1 MTHRASRSSALLT
14 SIFRTSA
21 VTLLAVSL
29 PLTSALP
36 ALAASAEDPA
46 PSASPRPSDG
56 ETLLPS
62 IPVVPLPSPTET
74 GETPA
79 PPALVKNVVLLLAD
93 DLEWS
98 AFNEVPRLVELQERG
113 TTLTNFVV
121 TESLCCPSRSSIY
134 RSQYI
139 HSHRVL
145 SNIPATKGGW
155 STYFNLRHD
164 RNDLPVWLQK
174 SGIETAHIGKYLN
187 GFPGEQPRT
196 YVPPGWDH
204 FVTTVNGNKAYT
216 GYNYVLAS
224 NGRLSRAGGA
234 FLNDV
239 LTDDATAW
247 LQQANGPFYL
257 ELNSYLP
264 HTPAPS
270 SLKNIGSH
278 SGAKLARNPVF
289 NGRGMYEP
297 KWLKEAPFLTPSRIA
312 NLDRKWEKRLASVE
326 TFADSVYA
334 VLDTLKATGQDKD
347 TLVII
352 ASDNGY
358 HLGARRLATGKHTP
372 FREDTV
378 VPALLIGPGIARGK
392 TIDAMTSTV
401 DLAPTIASYLGTG
414 LPAFAEGRD
423 LRPLLANPA
432 IAWRTGALSE
442 HLAAPKPGDPDFD
455 GVSAPKYRALRT
467 KDWLYVEYPKY
478 ATLYNRRNDPYEL
491 TNVIGSTPLSTIRM
505 LRDQLKALSKCT
517 GARCRVADSMP
528 VPPAPGSPSAPEGV
542 QPSPNVSSEEVELT
556 PSEPETSPVATPSV
570 EASPVQ

>member
-1 MTHRASRSSALLT
+1 MTHRASRSSAVLT
-14 SIFRTSA
+14 TIARTTSVA
-21 VTLLAVSL
+21 LMAALLAFTSTVS
-29 PLTSALP
+29 
-36 ALAASAEDPA
+36 ASAAPADDPS
-46 PSASPRPSDG
+46 PSASPRPSEAD
-56 ETLLPS
+56 TILPS
-62 IPVVPLPSPTET
+62 IPVVPLPSPTAT

-79 PPALVKNVVLLLAD
+79 PPALVKNVVLVLGD

-98 AFNEVPRLVELQERG
+98 AFNEVPRLVELQKQG

-187 GFPGEQPRT
+187 GFPGEQPRS

-224 NGRLSRAGGA
+224 NGRVSKAGGA

-247 LQQANGPFYL
+247 LQQANEPFYL

-278 SGAKLARNPVF
+278 AGTKLPRNLVF

-297 KWLKEAPFLTPSRIA
+297 KWLKEAPFLSPGRIA

-326 TFADSVYA
+326 TFADSVSA
-334 VLDTLKATGQDKD
+334 VLDTLKATGRDKD
-347 TLVII
+347 TLVIV

-378 VPALLIGPGIARGK
+378 VPALLIGPGIAQGK

-414 LPAFAEGRD
+414 MPAFVEGRD
-423 LRPLLANPA
+423 LRPLLANPSLP
-432 IAWRTGALSE
+432 WRTGALSE

-467 KDWLYVEYPKY
+467 KDWLYVEYPQY
-478 ATLYNRRNDPYEL
+478 ATLYNRRNDPIEL
-491 TNVIGSTPLSTIRM
+491 NNVIGSTPLSTIRM
-505 LRDQLKALSKCT
+505 LREQLKALAKCT

-528 VPPAPGSPSAPEGV
+528 VPPAPGSPIPPEGV
-542 QPSPNVSSEEVELT
+542 EPTPNVSLEETEFAT
-556 PSEPETSPVATPSV
+556 AEATPSAMPSA

>member
-1 MTHRASRSSALLT
+1 MTHRASGSSAVLT
-14 SIFRTSA
+14 TIARTTSVA
-21 VTLLAVSL
+21 LMAALLAFTSTVS
-29 PLTSALP
+29 
-36 ALAASAEDPA
+36 ASAAPADDPS
-46 PSASPRPSDG
+46 PSASPRPSEAD
-56 ETLLPS
+56 TILPS
-62 IPVVPLPSPTET
+62 IPVVPLPSPTAT

-79 PPALVKNVVLLLAD
+79 PPALVKNVVLILGD

-98 AFNEVPRLVELQERG
+98 AFNEVPRLVELQKQG

-145 SNIPATKGGW
+145 SNIPTTKGGW

-187 GFPGEQPRT
+187 GFPGEQPRS

-224 NGRLSRAGGA
+224 NGRVSKAGGA

-247 LQQANGPFYL
+247 LQQANEPFYL

-278 SGAKLARNPVF
+278 AGTKLPRNPVF

-297 KWLKEAPFLTPSRIA
+297 KWLKEAPFLSPGRIA

-326 TFADSVYA
+326 TFADSVSA
-334 VLDTLKATGQDKD
+334 VLDTLKATGRDKD
-347 TLVII
+347 TLVIV

-378 VPALLIGPGIARGK
+378 VPALLIGPGIAQGK

-414 LPAFAEGRD
+414 MPAFVEGRD
-423 LRPLLANPA
+423 LRPLLANPSLP
-432 IAWRTGALSE
+432 WRTGALSE

-467 KDWLYVEYPKY
+467 KDWLYVEYSQY
-478 ATLYNRRNDPYEL
+478 ATLYNRRNDPIEL
-491 TNVIGSTPLSTIRM
+491 NNVIGSTPLSTIRM
-505 LRDQLKALSKCT
+505 LREQLKALAKCT

-528 VPPAPGSPSAPEGV
+528 VPPAPGSPIPPEGV
-542 QPSPNVSSEEVELT
+542 EPTPNVSLEETEFAT
-556 PSEPETSPVATPSV
+556 AEATPSAMPSA

>member
-1 MTHRASRSSALLT
+1 MCAG
-14 SIFRTSA
+14 
-21 VTLLAVSL
+21 SL
-29 PLTSALP
+29 I
-36 ALAASAEDPA
+36 AASLVLATAASDTYAAPAEESTPS
-46 PSASPRPSDG
+46 PSASPSAIPSG
-56 ETLLPS
+56 SETVLPS
-62 IPVVPLPSPTET
+62 IPLVPLPSPTAT
-74 GETPA
+74 GESPA
-79 PPALVKNVVLLLAD
+79 PPALVKNVILLLAD

-98 AFNEVPRLVELQERG
+98 AFNEVPRLVKLQELG

-145 SNIPATKGGW
+145 SNIPTTEGGW

-164 RNDLPVWLQK
+164 RNDLPIWLQK

-187 GFPGEQPRT
+187 GFPGDQPRT

-204 FVTTVNGNKAYT
+204 FVTTVNGNRAYT

-247 LQQANGPFYL
+247 LQQAREPFYL

-270 SLKNIGSH
+270 SPKNASSH
-278 SGAKLARNPVF
+278 FGAKLPRNPVF

-297 KWLKEAPFLTPSRIA
+297 KWLKGAPFLTPSRIA

-326 TFADSVYA
+326 TFADSVDA
-334 VLDTLKATGQDKD
+334 VLETLRATAHDKD
-347 TLVII
+347 TLVIVT
-352 ASDNGY
+352 SDNGY

-378 VPALLIGPGIARGK
+378 VPAVLIGPGIARGK

-401 DLAPTIASYLGTG
+401 DIAPTIASYLGAG
-414 LPAFAEGRD
+414 VPAFAEGRD
-423 LRPLLANPA
+423 LRSLLANPA
-432 IAWRTGALSE
+432 GPWRTGALSE

-467 KDWLYVEYPKY
+467 KDWLYVQYPKY
-478 ATLYNRRNDPYEL
+478 ATLHNRRNDPYEL
-491 TNVIGSTPLSTIRM
+491 NNVIGSTPLSTIRM
-505 LRDQLKALSKCT
+505 LRDQLNALAKCS
-517 GARCRVADSMP
+517 GARCRVADAMP
-528 VPPAPGSPSAPEGV
+528 VPPAPGSPTAPEGIE
-542 QPSPNVSSEEVELT
+542 PSPDVSSADTEVPPAEAS
-556 PSEPETSPVATPSV
+556 PSATPSA
-570 EASPVQ
+570 EASPIQ